1 MRTLA
6 SILYGANAS
15 ACVWDGAMQGARSG
29 LAMGGKVIFKQAL
42 LYILNLIDH
51 PSNEQEWPAG
61 TPFKV
66 LLINA
71 TCVTASVTVS
81 TKRVA
86 QGGFDPPSS
95 RLWAWHANHCATE
108 LGWLTIEVK
117 PIYIIC

>member
-1 MRTLA
+1 
-6 SILYGANAS
+6 
-15 ACVWDGAMQGARSG
+15 MQGARSG

-108 LGWLTIEVK
+108 LLYYKFVVIVYIQNIVK
-117 PIYIIC
+117 KYCHKFRY